1 MDRCYI
7 GPAMTM
13 TRDPAHTTH
22 LPAPEPYPPAAR
34 RTDEHAGNRPTV
46 VVTGAGSGLGE
57 ACALRM
63 AARGWTVLALG
74 RRLHELERVARL
86 APAGSVVPLACDVR
100 RPEAMV
106 EALHSVRGCH
116 GGHVH
121 GVVHSAG
128 VLHIATPEGQL
139 GTWDQVMDT
148 NVKGAVSLT
157 LALQPLM
164 PVGSSVVFISSVSGL
179 VASRLRLAYGASKAA
194 INHITRLLAVELA
207 PRIRVNAVAP
217 GPVDTPM
224 ATSGHSA
231 EMRRVYLERTP
242 IGRYVSAFE
251 VARAVEF
258 FLEPGML
265 GITGQVMAVDGGFSV
280 AGI

>member
-7 GPAMTM
+7 RPAMM
-13 TRDPAHTTH
+13 TRDPPHP
-22 LPAPEPYPPAAR
+22 PAPEHQPPAASR
-34 RTDEHAGNRPTV
+34 MDEHAGTRPTV

-100 RPEAMV
+100 RPEAMA
-106 EALHSVRGCH
+106 EALHSVRSRH

-148 NVKGAVSLT
+148 NVKSAVSLT

-164 PVGSSVVFISSVSGL
+164 PAGSSVVFISSVSGL

-231 EMRRVYLERTP
+231 EMRRAYLERTP

>member
-7 GPAMTM
+7 GPAMM

-22 LPAPEPYPPAAR
+22 LPAPEPHPPEVR

-128 VLHIATPEGQL
+128 VLHIATPDGQL
-139 GTWDQVMDT
+139 GPWDQVMDT

-164 PVGSSVVFISSVSGL
+164 PAGSSVVFISSVSGL

-224 ATSGHSA
+224 ASSGHSA
-231 EMRRVYLERTP
+231 EMRRAYLERTP